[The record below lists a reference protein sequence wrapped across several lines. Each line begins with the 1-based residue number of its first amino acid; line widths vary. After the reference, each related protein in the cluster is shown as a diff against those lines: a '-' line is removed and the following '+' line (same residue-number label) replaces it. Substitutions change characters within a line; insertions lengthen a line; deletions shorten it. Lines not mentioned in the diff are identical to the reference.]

1 MYGPNGEWGKSHL
14 DCRCHYDVILGLLSA
29 LVAPRSHVFLE
40 VLSPISTTA
49 TNGQRR
55 QREQD
60 WVWFGQGN
68 TRVFN
73 ELYLLFFTRWTHCPD
88 HGWETL

>member
-1 MYGPNGEWGKSHL
+1 MGPTESGEKAILTADAVMKSFW
-14 DCRCHYDVILGLLSA
+14 DCSPA

-68 TRVFN
+68 TCVFN